1 MGAGLPA
8 KNDDAVL
15 LHYRGVPIREQARS
29 HRVPCGLA
37 DIDLNKVQKSMGSGF
52 FSSWTFWAL
61 LSAAFAAMTAI
72 FAKVGIENVNSD
84 FATLLRTIVV
94 LVSLALILYATGQ
107 YQSLGSISAKSYLF
121 LLLSG
126 LATGASWICY
136 FRALKV
142 GPASLVAPVDK
153 LSVVLVAVLGV
164 VLLGEKLD
172 LRQWGAMGLIT
183 AGVVMLALRR

>member
-1 MGAGLPA
+1 M
-8 KNDDAVL
+8 D
-15 LHYRGVPIREQARS
+15 
-29 HRVPCGLA
+29 
-37 DIDLNKVQKSMGSGF
+37 MGSGF

>member
-1 MGAGLPA
+1 
-8 KNDDAVL
+8 
-15 LHYRGVPIREQARS
+15 
-29 HRVPCGLA
+29 
-37 DIDLNKVQKSMGSGF
+37 MGSGF

-94 LVSLALILYATGQ
+94 LVSLALILCATGQ
-107 YQSLGSISAKSYLF
+107 YQSLGSISPKSYLF

-153 LSVVLVAVLGV
+153 LSVVLVAVLVAVLGV
-164 VLLGEKLD
+164 ILLGEKLD
-172 LRQWGAMGLIT
+172 LRQWSGIGLIT